1 MGVTLHDWSREDRLK
16 FRNAALGA
24 WEEWKKKSP
33 EAAALIEIH
42 KAYMKA
48 NGIL

>member
-1 MGVTLHDWSREDRLK
+1 MGVTLHDWSREDSLK
-16 FRNAALGA
+16 FRQAALAAG
-24 WEEWKKKSP
+24 EEWKTKSP

-48 NGIL
+48 NGIM